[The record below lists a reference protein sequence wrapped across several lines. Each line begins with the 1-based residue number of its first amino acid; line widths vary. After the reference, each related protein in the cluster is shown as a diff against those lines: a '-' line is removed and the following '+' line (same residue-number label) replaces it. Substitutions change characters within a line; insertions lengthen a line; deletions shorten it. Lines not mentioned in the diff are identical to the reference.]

1 MWGACRQPLRG
12 SAGTRT
18 GPVLLFA
25 PANNGTLSA
34 VLKYAL
40 DWASRPYRRSSLRD
54 KPIAVVTAAH
64 VTDTVQE
71 HAHLVAI
78 VAGAAPVGPSALF
91 ALKELDLDDAAVQDA
106 LTRTLVALEQ
116 AARKVVAA

>member
-1 MWGACRQPLRG
+1 MVCACRQPPRG

-34 VLKYAL
+34 MLKNAL
-40 DWASRPYRRSSLRD
+40 N
-54 KPIAVVTAAH
+54 
-64 VTDTVQE
+64 
-71 HAHLVAI
+71 
-78 VAGAAPVGPSALF
+78 
-91 ALKELDLDDAAVQDA
+91 ELDLDDTAVHDA

-116 AARKVVAA
+116 AARKVAAA